1 MVSSAVVAFAGRV
14 LSGFDSEPIMATG
27 GHIHPCSKTPP
38 PTHTHINARA
48 HTHMFAIKP
57 QSKYEYT
64 SKHTSF

>member
-38 PTHTHINARA
+38 PTHTYQCSS
-48 HTHMFAIKP
+48 THP
-57 QSKYEYT
+57 
-64 SKHTSF
+64 HVRN